1 MATSPEAS
9 VRLIPPMD
17 RLYRFACFVLLAGLT
32 GGVVAAQ
39 QSADTVEQTL
49 IELERGWNT
58 AFYDRDVAFLDSI
71 LAEDFIVTYDDG
83 TRGDKARELE
93 LAETFNQRVVSAT
106 QEDFI
111 VQVYGD
117 SAVVWFTLR
126 VVGIRQGQEAEV
138 TLRYTDVWVQRD
150 GRWQCVSSHS
160 TRVR

>member
-1 MATSPEAS
+1 
-9 VRLIPPMD
+9 MD
-17 RLYRFACFVLLAGLT
+17 HAYRFACLALLAVLA

-83 TRGDKARELE
+83 TRGDKALELE
-93 LAETFNQRVVSAT
+93 LAETFNQRVVSST

-150 GRWQCVSSHS
+150 GRWQCVSSQS

>member
-1 MATSPEAS
+1 
-9 VRLIPPMD
+9 MD
-17 RLYRFACFVLLAGLT
+17 RSYYLACLALLAVLT

-111 VQVYGD
+111 VQVYDD

-126 VVGIRQGQEAEV
+126 VVGIRQGQEVEL